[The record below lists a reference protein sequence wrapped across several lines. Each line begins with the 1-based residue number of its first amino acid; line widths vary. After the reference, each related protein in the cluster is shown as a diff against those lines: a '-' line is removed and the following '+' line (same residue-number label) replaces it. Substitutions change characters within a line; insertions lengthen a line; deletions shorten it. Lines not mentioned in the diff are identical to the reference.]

1 LKLFPFTKKAE
12 QHFTPP
18 EQQRIVQAIRQAEK
32 NTSGE
37 VRVFI
42 ESRCSYV
49 EAIDRA
55 AELFFGLKMDKTNDR
70 NAVLFYI
77 AIKDH
82 QLALFA
88 DEGIY
93 QRMGAAYWQKEVD
106 IIINDFT
113 AKNLV
118 EGICHC
124 VTDIGNA
131 LQEQFPFESDD
142 KNELPDEIIFGK

>member
-1 LKLFPFTKKAE
+1 MNLFPFKKKRDFFTTEE
-12 QHFTPP
+12 Q
-18 EQQRIVQAIRQAEK
+18 EQIVQAIQQAEK

-37 VRVFI
+37 VRVFV

-49 EAIDRA
+49 NAIDRA
-55 AELFFGLKMDKTNDR
+55 AEIFFGLKMDATKDR

-93 QRMGAAYWQKEVD
+93 QRLGSAYWEEEVREIIADFSKND
-106 IIINDFT
+106 I
-113 AKNLV
+113 AK
-118 EGICHC
+118 GICKC
-124 VTDIGNA
+124 VTDIGEA
-131 LQEQFPFESDD
+131 LKENFPYESND